1 MPLPRPSAA
10 AATCACL
17 IVTATAANALTHVD
31 TASLYNS
38 ARVTTSGEKFD
49 ESALKAAHRT
59 LPFGSIVKVV
69 NLRSGKSVVVEV
81 NDRTKS
87 TRRTIRLTREAGERI
102 GVVRHGAVPVR
113 LEVAQLTRSELD
125 RAFLDLTRVL
135 DAKAEAEALEARA
148 DLTPQPAADPRPI
161 QVAAAIAGEITL
173 PVHTLGNV
181 FKSYVES
188 LIVPASAHVV
198 MSCPDGRPLPDKLR
212 AVLRRAAWDFNQQ
225 VEVISGYRSLSY
237 NRHVYGNRRSR
248 RGGFAGDR
256 SQHIMCRAADFR
268 IAGVSAARL
277 HAWALQQ
284 PELGGVGRYRGDF
297 IHVDIRPRPSGRLIT
312 WDWRAKTRYARK
324 LHHYAR
330 KQPRLPTQR
339 ADVTPLHGA

>member
-1 MPLPRPSAA
+1 MPLPRTSAA

-17 IVTATAANALTHVD
+17 IVTATAANARTHVD

-38 ARVTTSGEKFD
+38 ARVTASGEKFD
-49 ESALKAAHRT
+49 KSALKAAHRT

-69 NLRSGKSVVVEV
+69 NRRNGESVVVEV
-81 NDRTKS
+81 NDRPKS
-87 TRRTIRLTREAGERI
+87 TRRTIRLTREAGKRI
-102 GVVRHGAVPVR
+102 GVVRHRAVPVR
-113 LEVAQLTRSELD
+113 LEIAQLTRDQLD
-125 RAFLDLTRVL
+125 RAFLQLNEVL
-135 DAKAEAEALEARA
+135 DARAAVEALEARA
-148 DLTPQPAADPRPI
+148 ELTPQPAADPAPI
-161 QVAAAIAGEITL
+161 QVAAAIAGEIAR
-173 PVHTLGNV
+173 PVHALGNL

-212 AVLRRAAWDFNQQ
+212 VVLRRAAWDFNQQ

-248 RGGFAGDR
+248 RGGFVGDR

-277 HAWALQQ
+277 HAWALHQ

-297 IHVDIRPRPSGRLIT
+297 IHVDIRPRPNGRLIT
-312 WDWRAKTRYARK
+312 WDWRGRSRIAARHHRYARK
-324 LHHYAR
+324 QTR
-330 KQPRLPTQR
+330 VPTQR
-339 ADVTPLHGA
+339 ADVTRMHGA